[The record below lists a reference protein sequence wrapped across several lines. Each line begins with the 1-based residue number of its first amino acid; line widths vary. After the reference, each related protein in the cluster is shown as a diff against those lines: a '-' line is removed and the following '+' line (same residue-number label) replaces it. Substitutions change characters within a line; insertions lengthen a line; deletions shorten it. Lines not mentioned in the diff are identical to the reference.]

1 MMTTLARHVSIFVFD
16 YLPRDKGASP
26 HTVDAYSQ
34 GLLLLLRFA
43 AERLKL
49 KRPSQLALEQIDADL
64 VLAFLEHI
72 ELGGASVSTR
82 NARLAAIKAFFHFLE
97 WREPAVLGQ
106 AARIALI
113 PKKKADKPLV
123 AWLTQSEIQ
132 ALLDSPDP
140 RRRDGT
146 RDRAMLHLTYT
157 CGLRVSELTT
167 LTLADY
173 DRRAPASVRIMGKG
187 RRERVLPLW
196 KETRLALE
204 AWLRLRDPDGD
215 PQLFHNRL
223 GRGLSRWGFSVI
235 LAKHVKA
242 AAKVQE
248 SLASKR
254 VTPHTLRH
262 SCAMNTL
269 QANNGDVRKVSLMLG
284 HASIT
289 STEVYLH
296 ADPTEKLEMLGAV
309 RAPRLRPGRYRAP
322 DKLVAMLTRTSKQPN
337 ATG

>member
-1 MMTTLARHVSIFVFD
+1 ME
-16 YLPRDKGASP
+16 KGRLCGSASM
-26 HTVDAYSQ
+26 
-34 GLLLLLRFA
+34 RFA
-43 AERLKL
+43 ADRLKL
-49 KRPSQLALEQIDADL
+49 KGPSELALEQIDADP
-64 VLAFLEHI
+64 VLGFLEHI
-72 ELGGASVSTR
+72 ELRGASVSTR
-82 NARLAAIKAFFHFLE
+82 NARLAAIKAFFRFLE

-157 CGLRVSELTT
+157 CGLRVSELTA

-173 DRRAPASVRIMGKG
+173 DRRAPASVRIMCKG

-204 AWLRLRDPDGD
+204 AWLRLREPDGD
-215 PQLFHNRL
+215 PHLFHNRL
-223 GRGLSRWGFSVI
+223 GRGLSRWGFNVI

-248 SLASKR
+248 SLASKP
-254 VTPHTLRH
+254 VCEDTAELRLNCY
-262 SCAMNTL
+262 S
-269 QANNGDVRKVSLMLG
+269 
-284 HASIT
+284 
-289 STEVYLH
+289 E
-296 ADPTEKLEMLGAV
+296 E
-309 RAPRLRPGRYRAP
+309 RAQKER
-322 DKLVAMLTRTSKQPN
+322 AMLQRLCARYEAALRKLAEGLSKPRARRKPEQVHERI
-337 ATG
+337 